1 MRVKLSHDRLVPAR
15 SILRVMK
22 TAAAHGADGAEDIAD
37 GYQAASEMLA
47 AVIESLE
54 TRLDTSPQEAGDG
67 G

>member
-1 MRVKLSHDRLVPAR
+1 MRVKLSHARLVQAR

-22 TAAAHGADGAEDIAD
+22 TAAAHGADNAEDIAD

-54 TRLDTSPQEAGDG
+54 TRLDTSPQEADDG

>member
-1 MRVKLSHDRLVPAR
+1 
-15 SILRVMK
+15 MK
-22 TAAAHGADGAEDIAD
+22 TAAAHGADNAEDIVG

-54 TRLDTSPQEAGDG
+54 TRLDTSPQEADDG